1 MKINSIRYVFENK
14 QPELRRIIVKYGLPP
29 ASNSKDLWKKVNYLV
44 AKFKNEML
52 RDIAEIHP
60 DKELIVWNEN
70 QKANDKPNLPEIP
83 LNTIMQSDNSGSDT
97 DFINTSRSNIK
108 QKIKS
113 DKFSSVCGCSSADG
127 SCADGDDYSNCNG
140 GNCSC
145 GCGNKNNFSNADAN
159 TDGTIKE
166 KVQNNLPLI
175 VVGSLLAV
183 GVLLYIGNRQ
193 SA

>member
-60 DKELIVWNEN
+60 DRELIMWNEN

-83 LNTIMQSDNSGSDT
+83 LNSIMQTPVENNGEAKKE
-97 DFINTSRSNIK
+97 NY
-108 QKIKS
+108 
-113 DKFSSVCGCSSADG
+113 SSVCGCSSADG
-127 SCADGDDYSNCNG
+127 SCADGDNYSNCNG

-145 GCGNKNNFSNADAN
+145 GCGNKNYSNV
-159 TDGTIKE
+159 DGTMKE
-166 KVQNNLPLI
+166 KIQNNLPLI